1 MRFSL
6 LFNGQNKYIF
16 FSFSKY
22 ICSFFLIAFLLSI
35 LLVLSLAGQLCLPG
49 HPLIGADAKN
59 ARNSGQPLVD
69 STSCRQS
76 TKDPPWIQ
84 NNIIQQWMLGAET
97 GMQTIKN
104 VHFTAWSPINNLA
117 IFKRLHWPL
126 WPKWT
131 DLNASHQA
139 KGWSSIESGKVW
151 RPVKNGRESR
161 WRINCSKEVV

>member
-97 GMQTIKN
+97 GMQTI
-104 VHFTAWSPINNLA
+104 NN
-117 IFKRLHWPL
+117 IFISLP
-126 WPKWT
+126 
-131 DLNASHQA
+131 DLQSITLQ
-139 KGWSSIESGKVW
+139 SSKDCIGLCDQNEQ
-151 RPVKNGRESR
+151 
-161 WRINCSKEVV
+161 I

>member
-1 MRFSL
+1 MAAVASSEALVSSGVIYTRVHRTYGRNFGSCVYSGPIRFGFSTFKMRFSL

-76 TKDPPWIQ
+76 TKDPPRIQ
-84 NNIIQQWMLGAET
+84 NNIIQQWILGAET
-97 GMQTIKN
+97 GMQTINN
-104 VHFTAWSPINNLA
+104 VHFTA
-117 IFKRLHWPL
+117 
-126 WPKWT
+126 
-131 DLNASHQA
+131 
-139 KGWSSIESGKVW
+139 
-151 RPVKNGRESR
+151 
-161 WRINCSKEVV
+161 

>member
-76 TKDPPWIQ
+76 TKDPPRIQ
-84 NNIIQQWMLGAET
+84 NNIIQQWMLEQRQGCKPST
-97 GMQTIKN
+97 MST
-104 VHFTAWSPINNLA
+104 SLP
-117 IFKRLHWPL
+117 
-126 WPKWT
+126 
-131 DLNASHQA
+131 DLQSITLQ
-139 KGWSSIESGKVW
+139 SSKDCIGLCDQNEQ
-151 RPVKNGRESR
+151 
-161 WRINCSKEVV
+161 I